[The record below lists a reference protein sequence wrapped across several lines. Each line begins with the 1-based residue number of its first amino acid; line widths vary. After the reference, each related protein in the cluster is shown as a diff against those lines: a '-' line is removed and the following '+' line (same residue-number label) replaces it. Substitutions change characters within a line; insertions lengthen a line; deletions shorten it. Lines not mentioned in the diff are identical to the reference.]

1 MLNFWLIFG
10 LVGIIWIPVLL
21 LFAICGADAK
31 HRIGG
36 SIVAIFF
43 WLIMSFGLYT
53 QTTEN
58 NKNWNDGNCDKCEI
72 HWELVAV
79 TKTRNGSTTKY
90 YTCPKCY
97 KEIEIIS

>member
-1 MLNFWLIFG
+1 ML
-10 LVGIIWIPVLL
+10 WIPVIL
-21 LFAICGADAK
+21 LFAIGGADAK
-31 HRIGG
+31 HKILG
-36 SIVAIFF
+36 SVIAIFF
-43 WLIMSFGLYT
+43 WLIMTFGLYA

-58 NKNWNDGNCDKCEI
+58 NKNWNNGNCDKCEV

-79 TKTRNGSTTKY
+79 TKTKNGSTTKY